1 MSKFKSFLSPKI
13 DAFISFRNVS
23 HWWNS
28 TYQFNLIRFDNHC
41 FENFPDANALTQEI
55 VDSWCK
61 QRGSELNNSCRTRIY
76 AVVNLILYLRVRGE
90 TDVRAPELPQWES
103 STYIPHAFTD
113 EELKKFFNACD
124 NLPVSRS
131 PHEQAGK
138 LIWPT
143 FFRLLYSSGIR
154 TTEAR
159 LLRVENVD
167 LNYGSLDI
175 QYSKGNDQ
183 HYVVLHDSMTE
194 LIRQYDDAIN
204 RLYPNREFFFPSKN
218 EKSYSRNQVTHIF
231 QELWGKANSKHAVPY
246 DLRHHYAVTNINKW
260 IGEGFNFDDKLLYL
274 SKSMGHYDVESTKYY
289 YSLVPGFADILEE
302 QTNADFEDIVPEVDY
317 EKV

>member
-1 MSKFKSFLSPKI
+1 MSKFKSFLSPQI
-13 DAFISFRNVS
+13 DAFIAYRNAS
-23 HWWNS
+23 HRWNS
-28 TYQFNLIRFDNHC
+28 TYEFNLMRFDNHC
-41 FENFPDANALTQEI
+41 FENFPNANALTQEI

-61 QRGSELNNSCRTRIY
+61 QRESELKNSCRTRIY

-90 TDVRAPELPQWES
+90 ADVRLPELPRWES
-103 STYIPHAFTD
+103 PTYIPHAFTD
-113 EELKKFFNACD
+113 KELKGFFNACD
-124 NLPVSRS
+124 NLPISCS
-131 PHEQAGK
+131 PHEQAEK

-159 LLRVENVD
+159 LMRVENVD
-167 LNYGSLDI
+167 LQHGFLDI
-175 QYSKGNDQ
+175 QYSKGNNQ
-183 HYVVLHDSMTE
+183 HYAVLHDSMTE
-194 LIRQYDDAIN
+194 LMRQYDNAIS

-218 EKSYSRNQVTHIF
+218 GKNYSRHRITHIF
-231 QELWGKANSKHAVPY
+231 RELWRKTNSAYAVPY
-246 DLRHHYAVTNINKW
+246 EFRHHYAITNINKW
-260 IGEGFNFDDKLLYL
+260 IGEGFDFDDKLLYL

-302 QTNADFEDIVPEVDY
+302 QTNADFEEIVPEVDN